1 MTDHEQQRRRGQF
14 LQRGTDVREI
24 WDREIA
30 SPNGPLPG
38 AVLDVLEHEDG
49 WVGHVQLVTGRPA
62 SDIDKAAAAIEDAFD
77 LLAGSVVVDS
87 GGSGAEIWA
96 YQRPSAARH
105 LRLRPMSV
113 RQRGQLDEDGLFDG
127 DGSELQDWA
136 NKYAHSWKAMREG
149 GTVDMERFLR
159 RLARLEA
166 GLTDAAHYAK
176 HEVLVQIVEKAGLP
190 YESLSEDVAEAIG
203 MQRPRSTR

>member
-1 MTDHEQQRRRGQF
+1 MADHEQQRRRGQLNRKSED
-14 LQRGTDVREI
+14 LQEI

-30 SPNGPLPG
+30 CAGGPLPG

-77 LLAGSVVVDS
+77 LLVGSVVVDS

-105 LRLRPMSV
+105 HRHRPMSV
-113 RQRGQLDEDGLFDG
+113 RQRGQLDDDGFFDG
-127 DGSELQDWA
+127 DRATLQDWA
-136 NKYAHSWKAMREG
+136 AKYARVWKAMREG

-166 GLTDAAHYAK
+166 GLTDAAHYAR
-176 HEVLVQIVEKAGLP
+176 HEVLVDIVEKAGLP
-190 YESLSEDVAEAIG
+190 
-203 MQRPRSTR
+203 

>member
-1 MTDHEQQRRRGQF
+1 MTDREQQLKQGQ
-14 LQRGTDVREI
+14 LSHQEKDAQEI
-24 WDREIA
+24 WGREIA
-30 SPNGPLPG
+30 CAGGPLPG
-38 AVLDVLEHEDG
+38 AVLDVLEHGDG
-49 WVGHVQLVTGRPA
+49 WVGHVQLVTRRPA

-105 LRLRPMSV
+105 HRMRPMSV
-113 RQRGQLDEDGLFDG
+113 RQRGQLDADGFFDG
-127 DGSELQDWA
+127 DHDTLQDWA
-136 NKYAHSWKAMREG
+136 AKYAHVWKAMREG
-149 GTVDMERFLR
+149 GAVDMERFLR

-166 GLTDAAHYAK
+166 GLTDAAHYAR

-190 YESLSEDVAEAIG
+190 YESLSEDVASGIG
-203 MQRPRSTR
+203 MKRR